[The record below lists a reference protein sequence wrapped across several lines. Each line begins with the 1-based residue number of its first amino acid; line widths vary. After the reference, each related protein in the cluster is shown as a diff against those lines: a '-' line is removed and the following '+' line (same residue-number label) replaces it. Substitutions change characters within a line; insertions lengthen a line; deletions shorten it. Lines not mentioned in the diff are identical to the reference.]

1 MHAANKVA
9 QRHRRSWLC
18 EGCSPAGGRSATRVC
33 QLDAARPDAWQL
45 LCETCDHRNC
55 TAQLCRLKE
64 LHQQQA
70 ARSARGPAAP
80 LALGKRFMLKGLPPL
95 EQVLSDSGKCD
106 RIGANGAAGEHVFVN
121 TSVEPLVK
129 LLPHSHRIAQ
139 KATAYGRIQAM
150 WQQHKQQH
158 KQLQQPLPLQP
169 PPRQDAAT
177 ASSKAAFATAAPAGA
192 LVNQARGA
200 GSEDPARPGLGPTLA
215 APAPTAGLGK
225 GKAGAGAAK
234 PSLSP
239 GPQLTKKGKRRGRPP
254 KELLAARAA
263 ARAQAQV
270 IHAERYAE
278 QQRQKSLHAQHHLPT
293 AGAPPPAA
301 ALTAA
306 AVHPALRY
314 HHAAREPPQHPP
326 LRQRSVNR
334 HSPGFVAALAG
345 SFGRGD
351 SRRADALEAKLDAIL
366 ESLAPPE
373 VPAARASAADL
384 TAFAGGKAETP
395 RAFDRSAGHSAPVG
409 ASNLKVGKVGV
420 AKVGWELPADKI
432 EP

>member
-45 LCETCDHRNC
+45 LCEACDHRNC

-70 ARSARGPAAP
+70 AGSARGPAVAP

-95 EQVLSDSGKCD
+95 EQVLSDSGKRD
-106 RIGANGAAGEHVFVN
+106 RIGANGAVGEHVFMN

-158 KQLQQPLPLQP
+158 KQQLQQ
-169 PPRQDAAT
+169 QDATT
-177 ASSKAAFATAAPAGA
+177 ASSKAAFATAAPAGGPI
-192 LVNQARGA
+192 NQTRGA

-215 APAPTAGLGK
+215 APTVGL

-234 PSLSP
+234 PSRQPSLSP
-239 GPQLTKKGKRRGRPP
+239 GPQLTKNGKRRGRPP
-254 KELLAARAA
+254 KELLAARAQ

-278 QQRQKSLHAQHHLPT
+278 QQRQKSLHAQHHHMQT

-301 ALTAA
+301 AVL
-306 AVHPALRY
+306 PA
-314 HHAAREPPQHPP
+314 HQAARYQQHPP
-326 LRQRSVNR
+326 TRQRSVNR
-334 HSPGFVAALAG
+334 HSPGIVTAG
-345 SFGRGD
+345 DGGG
-351 SRRADALEAKLDAIL
+351 RADAVLEAKLDAIL

-373 VPAARASAADL
+373 VSAGRVSAADL
-384 TAFAGGKAETP
+384 TALAGAEAETP
-395 RAFDRSAGHSAPVG
+395 LAAKSHAFDRSAGQSEPIG
-409 ASNLKVGKVGV
+409 ASNLKVVVGKVGI
-420 AKVGWELPADKI
+420 AKVGWNGQGERPADKVL

>member
-70 ARSARGPAAP
+70 ARSARGPVAP

-95 EQVLSDSGKCD
+95 EQVLSDSGKRD
-106 RIGANGAAGEHVFVN
+106 RIGANGAVGEHVFMN

-158 KQLQQPLPLQP
+158 KQQLQQ
-169 PPRQDAAT
+169 QDATT
-177 ASSKAAFATAAPAGA
+177 ASSKAAFATVAPAGGPI
-192 LVNQARGA
+192 NQTRGA

-215 APAPTAGLGK
+215 APTVGL

-234 PSLSP
+234 SSLSP
-239 GPQLTKKGKRRGRPP
+239 GPQLTKNGKRRGRPP

-270 IHAERYAE
+270 LHAERYAE
-278 QQRQKSLHAQHHLPT
+278 QQRQKSLHAQHHHMQT

-301 ALTAA
+301 AVL
-306 AVHPALRY
+306 PA
-314 HHAAREPPQHPP
+314 HQAARYQQHPP
-326 LRQRSVNR
+326 TRQRSVNR
-334 HSPGFVAALAG
+334 HSPGVVTALAAG
-345 SFGRGD
+345 SFRRGD
-351 SRRADALEAKLDAIL
+351 GGGRADAVLEAKLDAIL
-366 ESLAPPE
+366 ESLAPPD
-373 VPAARASAADL
+373 VRVSAADL
-384 TAFAGGKAETP
+384 TALAGAEAETP
-395 RAFDRSAGHSAPVG
+395 LAAKSHAFDRSAGQSEPIG
-409 ASNLKVGKVGV
+409 AINLKVVVGKVGI
-420 AKVGWELPADKI
+420 AKLGELPADKV

>member
-70 ARSARGPAAP
+70 ARSARGPVAP

-95 EQVLSDSGKCD
+95 EQVLSDSGKRD
-106 RIGANGAAGEHVFVN
+106 RIGANGAVGEHVFMN

-158 KQLQQPLPLQP
+158 KQQLQQ
-169 PPRQDAAT
+169 QDATT
-177 ASSKAAFATAAPAGA
+177 ASSKAAFATVAPAGGPI
-192 LVNQARGA
+192 NQTRGA

-215 APAPTAGLGK
+215 APTVGL

-234 PSLSP
+234 SSLSP
-239 GPQLTKKGKRRGRPP
+239 GPQLTKNGKRRGRPP

-270 IHAERYAE
+270 LHAERYAE
-278 QQRQKSLHAQHHLPT
+278 QQRQKSLHAQHHHMQT

-301 ALTAA
+301 AVL
-306 AVHPALRY
+306 PA
-314 HHAAREPPQHPP
+314 HQAARYQQHPP
-326 LRQRSVNR
+326 TRQRSVNR
-334 HSPGFVAALAG
+334 HSPGVVTALAAG
-345 SFGRGD
+345 SFRRGD
-351 SRRADALEAKLDAIL
+351 GGGRADAVLEAKLDAIL
-366 ESLAPPE
+366 ESLAPPD
-373 VPAARASAADL
+373 VRVSAADL
-384 TAFAGGKAETP
+384 TALAGAEAETP
-395 RAFDRSAGHSAPVG
+395 LAAKSHAFDRSAGQSEPIG
-409 ASNLKVGKVGV
+409 ASNLKVVVGKVGI
-420 AKVGWELPADKI
+420 AKLGELPADKV